1 MILSSKKY
9 YKIKELF
16 QIKGQYM
23 KRMIKIFL
31 ITAVC
36 LCLVISYFIYI
47 SYYKV
52 KVTDYEISSVKINN
66 DVNIV
71 MIADVH
77 DQHCKVKNQ
86 IIDRIKQLKP
96 DIILCA
102 GDIIDNE
109 SESDKSIIEFLNS
122 LSEISDVYM
131 SLGNHELEYPESR
144 QLIEDIKN
152 TGAKVLDKEYQD
164 IAVNGNMIRLG
175 GMYDYAFSQETGD
188 IDQETMKSDVYSFLT
203 EMKQTSSFQLMMAH
217 RPDSFIFGNAYKWDF
232 DLVVSGHYHGGQI
245 ILPYVGGL
253 YAPELGWFPEVDYG
267 HYKLKDM
274 DMIVTRGI
282 SSSNELFPRFN
293 NPPEIVSITLKAEEE
308 GSYEQ

>member
-1 MILSSKKY
+1 MKKKVSITILSS
-9 YKIKELF
+9 I
-16 QIKGQYM
+16 
-23 KRMIKIFL
+23 
-31 ITAVC
+31 C

-47 SYYKV
+47 SYYRV
-52 KVTDYEISSVKINN
+52 EVTDYEILSNKINN
-66 DVNIV
+66 NVTII

-77 DQHCKVKNQ
+77 DHHCKVKDQ

-109 SESDKSIIEFLNS
+109 SESDKSTIEFLDS
-122 LSEISDVYM
+122 LTEIADVYF
-131 SLGNHELEYPESR
+131 SLGNHELEYPESK
-144 QLIEDIKN
+144 QLIENIN
-152 TGAKVLDKEYQD
+152 NIGIKVLDKEYQD
-164 IAVNGNMIRLG
+164 IEVNGNMIRVG

-188 IDQETMKSDVYSFLT
+188 IDQETMKSDVYNYLT
-203 EMKQTSSFQLMMAH
+203 EMKQTPSFQLMMAH
-217 RPDSFIFGNAYKWDF
+217 RPDSFIFGKAYKWDF
-232 DLVVSGHYHGGQI
+232 DLVVSGHYHGGQV

-282 SSSNELFPRFN
+282 SSSDETFPRFN
-293 NPPEIVSITLKAEEE
+293 NPPEIVSITLKAKE
-308 GSYEQ
+308 G

>member
-1 MILSSKKY
+1 MKKV
-9 YKIKELF
+9 
-16 QIKGQYM
+16 
-23 KRMIKIFL
+23 IKIFL

-36 LCLVISYFIYI
+36 LCLVTSYFIYI

-52 KVTDYEISSVKINN
+52 KVTDYEISSVKTNNNIN
-66 DVNIV
+66 II

-77 DQHCKVKNQ
+77 DHHCKVKDE
-86 IIDRIKQLKP
+86 IVYRIEQLNP
-96 DIILCA
+96 DIILCV

-109 SESDKSIIEFLNS
+109 SKSDKGTIEFLDS
-122 LSEISDVYM
+122 LTEIADVYF
-131 SLGNHELEYPESR
+131 SLGNHELEYHDSR
-144 QLIEDIKN
+144 ELIEDIKN
-152 TGAKVLDKEYQD
+152 TGAKVLDNGYQD
-164 IAVNGNMIRLG
+164 IAVNGNMIRIG

-188 IDQETMKSDVYSFLT
+188 IDQETMKSDVYRFLT

-232 DLVVSGHYHGGQI
+232 DLVVSGHYHGGQM

-282 SSSNELFPRFN
+282 SSSDELFPRFN
-293 NPPEIVSITLKAEEE
+293 NPPEIVSITLKAE
-308 GSYEQ
+308 

>member
-1 MILSSKKY
+1 MKKKVSITILSS
-9 YKIKELF
+9 I
-16 QIKGQYM
+16 
-23 KRMIKIFL
+23 
-31 ITAVC
+31 C

-47 SYYKV
+47 SYYRV
-52 KVTDYEISSVKINN
+52 EVTDYEISSVKINS

-77 DQHCKVKNQ
+77 DRHCKVKDQ
-86 IIDRIKQLKP
+86 IIDRIEQLEP

-109 SESDKSIIEFLNS
+109 SEFDKGTIEFLSS
-122 LSEISDVYM
+122 LLEICDVYM
-131 SLGNHELEYPESR
+131 SLGNHELEYTDTK

-164 IAVNGNMIRLG
+164 IEVNGNTIRIG

-188 IDQETMKSDVYSFLT
+188 IDQETMKSDVYRFLT

-232 DLVVSGHYHGGQI
+232 DLIVSGHYHGGQMI
-245 ILPYVGGL
+245 MPYVGGL

-293 NPPEIVSITLKAEEE
+293 NPPEIVSIRLKAEKI
-308 GSYEQ
+308 

>member
-1 MILSSKKY
+1 MKKRIMYIL
-9 YKIKELF
+9 L
-16 QIKGQYM
+16 
-23 KRMIKIFL
+23 IFL
-31 ITAVC
+31 II
-36 LCLVISYFIYI
+36 LFLIISYFIYI
-47 SYYKV
+47 SYYNIDITEYK
-52 KVTDYEISSVKINN
+52 ISSSKINN
-66 DVNIV
+66 NVNIV

-77 DQHCKVKNQ
+77 DQNCKVKDE
-86 IIDRIKQLKP
+86 IVDRIKQLKP
-96 DIILCA
+96 DIILCV

-109 SESDKSIIEFLNS
+109 SKSDKSIIEFLSS
-122 LSEISDVYM
+122 LLKISDVYM
-131 SLGNHELEYPESR
+131 SLGNHELEYPGSK

-152 TGAKVLDKEYQD
+152 TGATVLDKEYQD
-164 IAVNGNMIRLG
+164 IEVNGNTIRIG

-232 DLVVSGHYHGGQI
+232 DLVVSGHYHGGQM
-245 ILPYVGGL
+245 ILPYAGGL

-293 NPPEIVSITLKAEEE
+293 NPPEIVSITLKAEEG

>member
-1 MILSSKKY
+1 
-9 YKIKELF
+9 
-16 QIKGQYM
+16 M
-23 KRMIKIFL
+23 KNKLMKLLIIIF
-31 ITAVC
+31 IC
-36 LCLVISYFIYI
+36 LCLIISYFIYI

-52 KVTDYEISSVKINN
+52 EVTDYEISSVKINN

-77 DQHCKVKNQ
+77 DQHCKVKDQ
-86 IIDRIKQLKP
+86 VIDRIEQLNP
-96 DIILCA
+96 DIILCV

-109 SESDKSIIEFLNS
+109 SSDDKSILDFLSS
-122 LSEISDVYM
+122 LLKISDVYM
-131 SLGNHELEYPESR
+131 SLGNHELEYPDSK

-164 IAVNGNMIRLG
+164 IEVNGNTIRIG

-203 EMKQTSSFQLMMAH
+203 KMKQTSSFQLMMAH
-217 RPDSFIFGNAYKWDF
+217 RPDSFIFGNSYKWDF
-232 DLVVSGHYHGGQI
+232 DLVVSGHYHGGQV
-245 ILPYVGGL
+245 ILPYAGGL

-267 HYKLKDM
+267 HYRLKDM

-282 SSSNELFPRFN
+282 SSSDELFLRFN
-293 NPPEIVSITLKAEEE
+293 NPPEIVSITLKAEEG

>member
-1 MILSSKKY
+1 MKK
-9 YKIKELF
+9 I
-16 QIKGQYM
+16 I
-23 KRMIKIFL
+23 IKIILL
-31 ITAVC
+31 IIC
-36 LCLVISYFIYI
+36 LCLIIGYFIYI

-52 KVTDYEISSVKINN
+52 EVTDYEISSAKINN

-77 DQHCKVKNQ
+77 DHHCKVKDQ
-86 IIDRIKQLKP
+86 IIDKIEQLNP
-96 DIILCA
+96 DIILCV

-109 SESDKSIIEFLNS
+109 SESDKGTIEFLS
-122 LSEISDVYM
+122 LLSKICDVYM
-131 SLGNHELEYPESR
+131 SLGNHELEYPDTK

-164 IAVNGNMIRLG
+164 IEVNGNMIRIG

-188 IDQETMKSDVYSFLT
+188 IDQATMKNDVYSFLT

-232 DLVVSGHYHGGQI
+232 DLIVSGHYHGGQV

-274 DMIVTRGI
+274 DIIVTRQAFY
-282 SSSNELFPRFN
+282 L
-293 NPPEIVSITLKAEEE
+293 
-308 GSYEQ
+308 

>member
-1 MILSSKKY
+1 MKK
-9 YKIKELF
+9 
-16 QIKGQYM
+16 
-23 KRMIKIFL
+23 MIKIFL

-36 LCLVISYFIYI
+36 LCLVISYFIYV

-52 KVTDYEISSVKINN
+52 EVTDYEISSVKINN
-66 DVNIV
+66 DVYIV

-77 DQHCKVKNQ
+77 DHHCRIKDEVV
-86 IIDRIKQLKP
+86 DRIEQLKP

-109 SESDKSIIEFLNS
+109 SSDDKSTIEFLSS
-122 LSEISDVYM
+122 LLEITDVYM

-144 QLIEDIKN
+144 QLIESIKN
-152 TGAKVLDKEYQD
+152 TGAKILDKEYQD
-164 IAVNGNMIRLG
+164 IEVNGNKIRIG

-188 IDQETMKSDVYSFLT
+188 IDQATMKSDVYSFLT
-203 EMKQTSSFQLMMAH
+203 EMKETSSFQLMMAH
-217 RPDSFIFGNAYKWDF
+217 RPDSFIFGKAYKWDL
-232 DLVVSGHYHGGQI
+232 DLVVSGHYHGGQV
-245 ILPYVGGL
+245 ILPYAGGL

-282 SSSNELFPRFN
+282 SSSGELLPRFN
-293 NPPEIVSITLKAEEE
+293 NPPEIVSITLKAEEG

>member
-1 MILSSKKY
+1 MKK
-9 YKIKELF
+9 I
-16 QIKGQYM
+16 I
-23 KRMIKIFL
+23 IKIILF
-31 ITAVC
+31 IIC
-36 LCLVISYFIYI
+36 LCLIISYFIYI
-47 SYYKV
+47 SYYRV
-52 KVTDYEISSVKINN
+52 EVTNYEISSVKINS

-77 DQHCKVKNQ
+77 DQHCKVKDE
-86 IIDRIKQLKP
+86 IVDRIKQLKP
-96 DIILCA
+96 DIILCV

-109 SESDKSIIEFLNS
+109 SESDKSIIEFLES
-122 LSEISDVYM
+122 LNEIADVYS
-131 SLGNHELEYPESR
+131 SLGNHELEYSDTE

-152 TGAKVLDKEYQD
+152 TGATVLDKEYQD
-164 IAVNGNMIRLG
+164 IEVNGNTIRIG

-188 IDQETMKSDVYSFLT
+188 IDQETMKSDVYNFLT

-217 RPDSFIFGNAYKWDF
+217 RPDSFVFGNAYKWNL
-232 DLVVSGHYHGGQI
+232 DLVVSGHYHGGQV

-253 YAPELGWFPEVDYG
+253 YAPELGWFPKVAYG

-293 NPPEIVSITLKAEEE
+293 NPPEIVSITLKAEKI
-308 GSYEQ
+308 

>member
-1 MILSSKKY
+1 MIVIL
-9 YKIKELF
+9 
-16 QIKGQYM
+16 
-23 KRMIKIFL
+23 
-31 ITAVC
+31 C
-36 LCLVISYFIYI
+36 LCMVIGYFLYI
-47 SYYKV
+47 SYYKAE
-52 KVTDYEISSVKINN
+52 VTDYEISSAKINN

-77 DQHCKVKNQ
+77 DYHCKVKDE
-86 IIDRIKQLKP
+86 IVDRIEQLKP
-96 DIILCA
+96 DIILCV

-122 LSEISDVYM
+122 LSEITDVYF
-131 SLGNHELEYPESR
+131 SLGNHELEYHDSKH
-144 QLIEDIKN
+144 LIKDIEN

-164 IAVNGNMIRLG
+164 IAVNGNTIRIG

-188 IDQETMKSDVYSFLT
+188 IDQETMKSDVYRFLT

-232 DLVVSGHYHGGQI
+232 DLVVSGHYHGGQM

-267 HYKLKDM
+267 HYRLKDM

-282 SSSNELFPRFN
+282 SSSGELLPRFN
-293 NPPEIVSITLKAEEE
+293 NPPEIVSITLKAEEG

>member
-1 MILSSKKY
+1 MKK
-9 YKIKELF
+9 
-16 QIKGQYM
+16 
-23 KRMIKIFL
+23 MIKIFL

-36 LCLVISYFIYI
+36 LCLVISYFIYV

-52 KVTDYEISSVKINN
+52 EVTDYEISSVKINN
-66 DVNIV
+66 NINII

-77 DQHCKVKNQ
+77 DHHCKVKDE
-86 IIDRIKQLKP
+86 IVYRIEQLDP

-109 SESDKSIIEFLNS
+109 SKSDKGTIEFLNS
-122 LSEISDVYM
+122 LSDISDVYM
-131 SLGNHELEYPESR
+131 SLGNHELEYPDSR
-144 QLIEDIKN
+144 ELIEDIKN

-164 IAVNGNMIRLG
+164 IEVNGNTIRIG

-188 IDQETMKSDVYSFLT
+188 IDQKTMKSDVYSFLT

-217 RPDSFIFGNAYKWDF
+217 RPDSFIFGSAYNWDF
-232 DLVVSGHYHGGQI
+232 DLVVSGHYHGGQL

>member
-1 MILSSKKY
+1 MKK
-9 YKIKELF
+9 I
-16 QIKGQYM
+16 I
-23 KRMIKIFL
+23 IKIILF
-31 ITAVC
+31 IIC
-36 LCLVISYFIYI
+36 LCLIISYFIYI
-47 SYYKV
+47 SYYRV
-52 KVTDYEISSVKINN
+52 EVTNYEISSVKINS

-77 DQHCKVKNQ
+77 DQHCKVKDE
-86 IIDRIKQLKP
+86 IVDRIKQLKP
-96 DIILCA
+96 DIILCV

-109 SESDKSIIEFLNS
+109 SESDKSIIEFLES
-122 LSEISDVYM
+122 LNEIADVYS
-131 SLGNHELEYPESR
+131 SLGNHELEYPDTE

-152 TGAKVLDKEYQD
+152 TGATVLDKEYQD
-164 IAVNGNMIRLG
+164 IEVNGNTIRIG

-188 IDQETMKSDVYSFLT
+188 IDQETMKSDVYRFLT

-232 DLVVSGHYHGGQI
+232 DLIVSGHYHGGQVI
-245 ILPYVGGL
+245 MPYVGGL

-293 NPPEIVSITLKAEEE
+293 NPPEIVSIRLKAEKI
-308 GSYEQ
+308 

>member
-1 MILSSKKY
+1 MFFS
-9 YKIKELF
+9 
-16 QIKGQYM
+16 
-23 KRMIKIFL
+23 L
-31 ITAVC
+31 IT
-36 LCLVISYFIYI
+36 SYFIYI

-52 KVTDYEISSVKINN
+52 EITDYEISSAKINN

-77 DQHCKVKNQ
+77 DQHCKVKDE
-86 IIDRIKQLKP
+86 IVDRIKQLEP
-96 DIILCA
+96 DIILCV

-122 LSEISDVYM
+122 LSEISDVYV
-131 SLGNHELEYPESR
+131 SLGNHELEYLDSK

-164 IAVNGNMIRLG
+164 IEVNGNTIRIG

-188 IDQETMKSDVYSFLT
+188 IDQETMKSDVYRFLT

-217 RPDSFIFGNAYKWDF
+217 RPDSFIFGNAYKWNF
-232 DLVVSGHYHGGQI
+232 DLVVSGHYHGGQV
-245 ILPYVGGL
+245 ILPYIGGL
-253 YAPELGWFPEVDYG
+253 YAPELGWFPEVNYG

-293 NPPEIVSITLKAEEE
+293 NPPEIVSITLKAEE
-308 GSYEQ
+308 GDSYEQ

>member
-1 MILSSKKY
+1 MRNKIIKTIMIL
-9 YKIKELF
+9 
-16 QIKGQYM
+16 M
-23 KRMIKIFL
+23 
-31 ITAVC
+31 VC
-36 LCLVISYFIYI
+36 LCMVTGYFIYI

-52 KVTDYEISSVKINN
+52 EITDYEISSAKINN

-71 MIADVH
+71 IIADVH
-77 DQHCKVKNQ
+77 DQHCKVKDK
-86 IIDRIKQLKP
+86 IIDRIEQLKP

-109 SESDKSIIEFLNS
+109 SSDDKSTIEFLSS
-122 LSEISDVYM
+122 LLEITDVYM

-144 QLIEDIKN
+144 QLIESIKN
-152 TGAKVLDKEYQD
+152 TGAKILDKEYQD
-164 IAVNGNMIRLG
+164 IEVNGNTIRIG

-188 IDQETMKSDVYSFLT
+188 IDQATMKSDVYSFLT

-217 RPDSFIFGNAYKWDF
+217 RPDSFIFGKAYKWDL
-232 DLVVSGHYHGGQI
+232 DLVVSGHYHGGQV
-245 ILPYVGGL
+245 ILPYAGGL

-282 SSSNELFPRFN
+282 SSSGELLPRFN
-293 NPPEIVSITLKAEEE
+293 NPPEIVSITLKAEEG

>member
-1 MILSSKKY
+1 MKKKVSITILSS
-9 YKIKELF
+9 I
-16 QIKGQYM
+16 
-23 KRMIKIFL
+23 
-31 ITAVC
+31 C

-47 SYYKV
+47 SYYRV
-52 KVTDYEISSVKINN
+52 EVTDYEILSNKINN
-66 DVNIV
+66 DVTII

-77 DQHCKVKNQ
+77 DHHCKVKDQ

-109 SESDKSIIEFLNS
+109 SESDKGTIEL
-122 LSEISDVYM
+122 LELLTEIADVYF
-131 SLGNHELEYPESR
+131 SLGNHELEYPDSK
-144 QLIEDIKN
+144 QLIENIKN
-152 TGAKVLDKEYQD
+152 IGVKVLDKEYQD
-164 IAVNGNMIRLG
+164 IVVNGNTIRIG

-188 IDQETMKSDVYSFLT
+188 IDQETMKSDVYNFLT
-203 EMKQTSSFQLMMAH
+203 EMKQTASFQLMMAH
-217 RPDSFIFGNAYKWDF
+217 RPDSFIFGKAYKWNF

-282 SSSNELFPRFN
+282 SSSDETFPRFN
-293 NPPEIVSITLKAEEE
+293 NPPEIVSITLKAKE
-308 GSYEQ
+308 G